1 LIDIYYVVLIVPT
14 IILSLIAQFLVK
26 STFAK
31 YSKVRSINCV
41 TGRKAAAMLLQANNI
56 ENVAIEPVA
65 GSLTDHYDPGAKVLR
80 LSQPVYQVDSL
91 AAIGVAAHETGHAI
105 QHAQSYGP
113 LGLRSALVPVANIG
127 SSVGPWLAVIGL
139 AVSLPFLIDIG
150 IILFS
155 AAVLFYL
162 VTLPVEFNAS
172 NRAIAILRNN
182 SVLNEEEL
190 AGVKKVLRAAAL
202 TYVAAA
208 LGAVMNLVRL
218 ILLRNRRD

>member
-1 LIDIYYVVLIVPT
+1 MIDIYYVVLIVPT